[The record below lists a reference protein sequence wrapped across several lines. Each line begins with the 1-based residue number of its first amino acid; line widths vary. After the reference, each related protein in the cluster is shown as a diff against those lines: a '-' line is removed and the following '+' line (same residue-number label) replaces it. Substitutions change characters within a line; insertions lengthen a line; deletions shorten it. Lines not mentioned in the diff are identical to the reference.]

1 MRRLPSACGV
11 VLTLVAV
18 ACPLDA
24 GAQETAGRVTFRQER
39 LSAGTLVHAFD
50 DQQIAMLEKINRA
63 DRRHLE
69 RLGSVTVPDVWM
81 ADERSY
87 SPLPLSYE
95 AAREMPKVLAVSLAA
110 QAFGAYEY
118 GELVRWGPVSTG
130 RRGSETPAGAYTLNW
145 KSPGRH
151 STVNA
156 DWFMEWYFNF
166 RNDAGLA
173 FHAYALPGRPA
184 SHGCI
189 RMLERDATWV
199 FHWGEEWVLDANDRV
214 SKDGTPVVLFGRY
227 AFDAP
232 APWKVP
238 ASPGRAVELPRDPR
252 APW

>member
-69 RLGSVTVPDVWM
+69 RLGSVTVPDVWV

-118 GELVRWGPVSTG
+118 GEL
-130 RRGSETPAGAYTLNW
+130 
-145 KSPGRH
+145 PGLSCLR
-151 STVNA
+151 A
-156 DWFMEWYFNF
+156 
-166 RNDAGLA
+166 
-173 FHAYALPGRPA
+173 PRPA
-184 SHGCI
+184 REPRLHPHARARRHVG
-189 RMLERDATWV
+189 
-199 FHWGEEWVLDANDRV
+199 
-214 SKDGTPVVLFGRY
+214 
-227 AFDAP
+227 
-232 APWKVP
+232 VP
-238 ASPGRAVELPRDPR
+238 LG
-252 APW
+252 